1 MIKVASTN
9 VKIDPILS
17 QKCSEDISNFCGD
30 VGSGKSKGEQP
41 YRNLYLLTVQWSLS
55 AVILCLMKTLKNN
68 KDKMSSDCVSALTTR
83 KGMWKN
89 AKLVGIN

>member
-41 YRNLYLLTVQWSLS
+41 YRNLYLLTVQ
-55 AVILCLMKTLKNN
+55 
-68 KDKMSSDCVSALTTR
+68 
-83 KGMWKN
+83 
-89 AKLVGIN
+89 